1 MSFIQNDHSG
11 LVYYTANSFSS
22 VGGLVHGFSTRLG
35 GISQGSLS
43 SLNLGRSRNDQPACV
58 RENYRR
64 FGDALGTSLDQ
75 IVMCQQVHSDTVRV
89 VTEED
94 AFTDLY
100 EPTRFEG
107 DGLITNCP
115 GLTLAVFYA
124 DCIPVLLYDPVC
136 RVIAAIHSGWR
147 GTSLG
152 IAENAVMQMRQTF
165 GSRPETILAAI
176 GPGIGP
182 CCFETHDDVPNA
194 MLQTL
199 GDSISP
205 FIAPQ
210 LGGKFQVDLKRIIAH
225 RLQSIGLLSK
235 HISISDLCTGCHLDL
250 FWSHRKL
257 GDLRGNQAAM
267 IQLLPS

>member
-1 MSFIQNDHSG
+1 MSFTQRNHQG
-11 LVYYTANSFSS
+11 LVYYTADSFSS
-22 VGGLVHGFSTRLG
+22 VDKVAHGFSTRLG
-35 GISQGSLS
+35 GISQGPLS
-43 SLNLGRSRNDQPACV
+43 SLNLGRSRNDEPSCV

-64 FGDALGTSLDQ
+64 FGNALGMNLDR

-89 VTEED
+89 VTEKD
-94 AFTDLY
+94 AFIDLY

-107 DGLITNCP
+107 DGLITNCS

-136 RVIAAIHSGWR
+136 KVIAAIHSGWR

-152 IAENAVMQMRQTF
+152 IAKTAVQQMEQSF
-165 GSRPETILAAI
+165 GSQPESILAAI

-182 CCFETHDDVPNA
+182 CCFETHDDVPIA
-194 MLQTL
+194 MRKAM

-205 FIAPQ
+205 FIASLP
-210 LGGKFQVDLKRIIAH
+210 GSKFQVDLKGIIAH
-225 RLQSIGLLSK
+225 GLRSIGLLPQ
-235 HISISDLCTGCHLDL
+235 HISISNLCTACHLDL

-257 GDLRGNQAAM
+257 GDARGNQAAM

>member
-1 MSFIQNDHSG
+1 MSFIQNDHHG
-11 LVYYTANSFSS
+11 LIYYTAPALSSFEK
-22 VGGLVHGFSTRLG
+22 VKHGFSTRLG
-35 GISQGSLS
+35 GVSLGALS
-43 SLNLGRSRNDQPACV
+43 SLNLGRSRNDEPARV

-64 FGDALGTSLDQ
+64 YGDALGMNLER

-94 AFTDLY
+94 AFLDLY

-124 DCIPVLLYDPVC
+124 DCIPVLLYDPIC
-136 RVIAAIHSGWR
+136 GVIAAVHSGWR

-152 IAENAVMQMRQTF
+152 IAKKAVRQMSEAF
-165 GSRPETILAAI
+165 GSRPETIQAAI

-182 CCFETHDDVPNA
+182 CCFETHDDVPSA
-194 MLQTL
+194 MLKSL
-199 GDSISP
+199 GESISP
-205 FIAPQ
+205 FIVSLPN
-210 LGGKFQVDLKRIIAH
+210 GKYQVDLKEIIAH
-225 RLQSIGLLSK
+225 CLRSVGLLSE
-235 HISISDLCTGCHLDL
+235 HISVSDLCTGCHLDQ

-257 GDLRGNQAAM
+257 GDQRGNQAAF
-267 IQLLPS
+267 IQLQ